1 MVRCSPTTA
10 PNASANAPAAAPV
23 AAPAAE
29 AAAEEAANAA
39 GAHFGRRGLAE
50 WMRRQETRR
59 KVSRQLV
66 NVVNPRLALYTRAGF
81 LALTIMA
88 FNYVFVIILA
98 FVLQRDC
105 TEKTVV
111 DRSLPVTFGDFKT
124 YEEFI
129 NLTLS
134 REGVVQ
140 EGTTT
145 TTTVSGCVKRNSAVI
160 VAPYMS
166 ETCTDTCLRGRWA
179 ADGFCDDGG
188 PGSEYDLESNTVSA
202 VCSIGTDCTDC
213 GIRLRPATYEGTGVT
228 TDVPCWNQYLP
239 CRAQDT
245 ATSLCN
251 AETCL
256 CTDACTRASNGL
268 CDDGGPGSEWG
279 ICSYGADC
287 SDCGP
292 RSLRPPPPPYAPMT
306 RLCTEACAYASDSE
320 CDDGGPG
327 AEYTFCVYGTDCT
340 DCGFRVPG
348 SCIDE
353 CAYASDGACDD
364 GGPGAEYTGA
374 CVYGTDCTDCG
385 FRVMPPPLPP
395 QSPPQSPPQPPQSP
409 PLCNDLCVGFP
420 TYASDGECDDGG
432 PGSEWAACQNGT
444 DCTDCSPRLPNGG
457 LPRTGSTGSTH
468 GAQLQIETP
477 TCGWYK
483 SEEAQTAVGASY
495 RSEMGAKAD
504 RFPWCSL
511 EEEEFAIERYRSMSN
526 LTSMDGTRVSL
537 AIRCGFNKMNGY
549 PVTPAGVSQNLSPT
563 SLGDSASG
571 TLTSFTTHWNLSV
584 TTTTKVCPKFSAS
597 FSSAFAFTA
606 QIEIVITLVL
616 IYLFKKSALIGDKKG
631 VFDIGVSGI
640 LSHDK
645 ASEIEKAS
653 QAKREGG
660 APQTT
665 DRLDGEAARLT
676 PEVQMRIDNAQDN
689 AAANAELIKLVHASC
704 ATIEDLRTVINAL
717 TTEVDALRKVTPTQS
732 DVQIWQSDVH
742 AVGQEEAKSAT
753 RAERLAHND
762 GHRSSLGHPTALFG
776 HLAHNEEHRSS
787 LRVRRSSQSLGLGR
801 PVEGPAEGSAEGP
814 ADGAKPVLQT
824 GPDLSL
830 TLYTPVSAA
839 GGANN
844 EATAASAAAMIAASI
859 VDKAPVRR
867 NFRMKQTVRTVVR
880 RLEEDEE
887 AFGV

>member
-1 MVRCSPTTA
+1 M
-10 PNASANAPAAAPV
+10 
-23 AAPAAE
+23 
-29 AAAEEAANAA
+29 
-39 GAHFGRRGLAE
+39 RRG
-50 WMRRQETRR
+50 ETRR

-81 LALTIMA
+81 LAATIMA
-88 FNYVFVIILA
+88 FNYVFVLILA

-111 DRSLPVTFGDFKT
+111 DRSLPVTFGSHKT

-145 TTTVSGCVKRNSAVI
+145 TTTTISGCVKRNSAVL

-166 ETCTDTCLRGRWA
+166 DTCTDTCNYA
-179 ADGFCDDGG
+179 SDGDCDDGG
-188 PGSEYDLESNTVSA
+188 PGSEYDIESNTLSSS
-202 VCSIGTDCTDC
+202 CTIGTDCTDC
-213 GIRLRPATYEGTGVT
+213 GIRLRPATYAGTGVT

-251 AETCL
+251 AETETCL
-256 CTDACTRASNGL
+256 CTDACSQASSGI
-268 CDDGGPGSEWG
+268 CDDGGPGSEWSR
-279 ICSYGADC
+279 CLYGTDC

-292 RSLRPPPPPYAPMT
+292 RSPLPPPPPYAPMIRLCTDECVYASNGDCSDGGPGAEFTSCEYGTDCTDCGFRLRLLVPPPPPYAPMT
-306 RLCTEACAYASDSE
+306 RLCTEACAFASDSD

-327 AEYTFCVYGTDCT
+327 AEYTNCVYGTDCT
-340 DCGFRVPG
+340 DCGFRLPG
-348 SCIDE
+348 SCTDE
-353 CAYASDGACDD
+353 CDYASQGQCND
-364 GGPGAEYTGA
+364 GGPGAEFTS
-374 CVYGTDCTDCG
+374 CEYGTDCTDCG

-395 QSPPQSPPQPPQSP
+395 QLPPQSPPQSP
-409 PLCNDLCVGFP
+409 AALCNDLCV
-420 TYASDGECDDGG
+420 YASDGDCDDGG
-432 PGSEWAACQNGT
+432 PGFEYADCLYGT
-444 DCTDCSPRLPNGG
+444 DCTDCSPRPPDGG
-457 LPRTGSTGSTH
+457 PSPPPPPRVRSTGSTN
-468 GAQLQIETP
+468 GAQLQIDTP
-477 TCGWYK
+477 PCGWYK
-483 SEEAQTAVGASY
+483 SEEAQIAVGASY

-511 EEEEFAIERYRSMSN
+511 EEEAFAIERYLSMSN

-537 AIRCGFNKMNGY
+537 GIRCGFNKMNGY
-549 PVTPAGVSQNLSPT
+549 PVTPAGILSPNLSPT
-563 SLGDSASG
+563 PLGGLASG
-571 TLTSFTTHWNLSV
+571 TLTSFTTHWSITA

-645 ASEIEKAS
+645 ASEIEKAT

-676 PEVQMRIDNAQDN
+676 PEVQMLIDNAQDN
-689 AAANAELIKLVHASC
+689 AAANAELMKLVHASC
-704 ATIEDLRTVINAL
+704 ATIEDLRTAIDAL
-717 TTEVDALRKVTPTQS
+717 KTEVDALRKVTPT
-732 DVQIWQSDVH
+732 H
-742 AVGQEEAKSAT
+742 ARAVGQEEAKSAT
-753 RAERLAHND
+753 RAEWLAHNAQ
-762 GHRSSLGHPTALFG
+762 HRSSLH
-776 HLAHNEEHRSS
+776 
-787 LRVRRSSQSLGLGR
+787 VRSSQPLGLAR
-801 PVEGPAEGSAEGP
+801 LVEGLAEGP

-824 GPDLSL
+824 GPDLSP
-830 TLYTPVSAA
+830 TLHTPLCAA
-839 GGANN
+839 EGANK
-844 EATAASAAAMIAASI
+844 EATAASAAAMTAASI

-867 NFRMKQTVRTVVR
+867 SFRMKQTVRTVIR
-880 RLEEDEE
+880 RLEEEHED
-887 AFGV
+887 FGV